1 MLYLIVNPIAGNSK
15 AKAAAPFIEKVLG
28 DLCIDYKLIYTSY
41 PGHATEIGLEAV
53 EKGVERVI
61 AAGGDGTVREVAK
74 ALKESKTA
82 LGIIPAGTGND
93 FSKTFGIPADI
104 AEATLIAATGKIIN
118 VDISN
123 SGNSTFINI
132 ASVGFDAQVAETT
145 ERFKSKYS
153 GMKAYLAGMISS
165 LKNMK
170 YVTLD
175 VSIDN
180 GPFER
185 MNLLILAMAN
195 GQYYGGGF
203 HCMPISDPT
212 DGYLDIMFVDT
223 ISRFRLLTL
232 LPKYIKGKHFKEK
245 CIKLN
250 KCKSITLR
258 AVEGDLLLN
267 LDGEILRTPLA
278 EFNVAHGALRL
289 SVPESF
295 R

>member
-1 MLYLIVNPIAGNSK
+1 MLYLIVNPIAGNTK
-15 AKAAAPFIEKVLG
+15 AKTTAPIIEKILRE
-28 DLCIDYKLIYTSY
+28 LCIDYRLIYTLY

-53 EKGVERVI
+53 EKGIERVI
-61 AAGGDGTVREVAK
+61 AVGGDGTVREVAK
-74 ALKESKTA
+74 ALRGSETI

-93 FSKTFGIPADI
+93 FSKTFGIPTDI
-104 AEATLIAATGKIIN
+104 SQATLTAAEGRAIN

-123 SGNSTFINI
+123 SGDNMFINI

-145 ERFKSKYS
+145 ERFKAKYS
-153 GMKAYLAGMISS
+153 GMKAYLAGMFSS

-170 YVTLD
+170 YITLD

-180 GPFER
+180 GPFVR
-185 MNLLILAMAN
+185 MKLLILAIAN

-212 DGYLDIMFVDT
+212 DGYLDIMLVDT
-223 ISRFRLLTL
+223 ISRIRLLTL
-232 LPKYIKGKHFKEK
+232 LPKYIKGKHFNKK
-245 CIKLN
+245 CIKLK

-258 AVEGDLLLN
+258 AAEGDLVLN
-267 LDGEILRTPLA
+267 LDGEVLRSPLA
-278 EFNVAHGALRL
+278 EFSVSHGALRL